1 METDGD
7 SRRCEKDVPPP
18 PASYTSPRSRSWSFF
33 AGDPCMTGSQAKD
46 WIALHAREREE

>member
-1 METDGD
+1 MEPDGD
-7 SRRCEKDVPPP
+7 SRRCEKGRAAAAGVLYV
-18 PASYTSPRSRSWSFF
+18 AEESVF